1 MTGIVIR
8 EVPFE
13 KGQGHVMQTLPGAGA
28 VVRTIRGG
36 AARTLRQINEET
48 AMASPE
54 PSAEYEAAQRAW
66 QDAGLSPLWESAVA
80 FSERPVALAPL
91 FWQWSAM
98 RPLIDR
104 AIELVS
110 PRDVERRV
118 LMFTDPS
125 LNASRRATTTKGLNA
140 GLQILLPGE
149 FARPHRHTMDAFRFI
164 LEGEG
169 AATVVEGKEYPM
181 AEGDLVLTPGWC
193 WHEHV
198 HRGTHPVI
206 WLDGLNS
213 PLHRYLGTA
222 EFQSGP
228 TGPLAPSVPD
238 AAFQVPNILPEG
250 ATGGTP
256 HSPVFRYA
264 YAAASAALD
273 ATPPAR
279 DGSRRV
285 RYVNPTTGG
294 PAMALIDHRLVQLDP
309 EATTIPYR
317 STANAICVGVEG
329 HGSSTIGNETFAWGP
344 KDVFT
349 MPQGNWI
356 VHRAGSQRARFF
368 TYSDAEV
375 FARLGL
381 LREEYGNSLA

>member
-1 MTGIVIR
+1 MDMSAR
-8 EVPFE
+8 E
-13 KGQGHVMQTLPGAGA
+13 
-28 VVRTIRGG
+28 
-36 AARTLRQINEET
+36 
-48 AMASPE
+48 SP
-54 PSAEYEAAQRAW
+54 ADYEAAKRAW
-66 QDAGLSPLWESAVA
+66 LDARLSPLWESVVA
-80 FSERPVALAPL
+80 FNQPPAPQEPL
-91 FWQWSAM
+91 FWQWNAM

-125 LNASRRATTTKGLNA
+125 LGQSRRATTTKGLNG

-149 FARPHRHTMDAFRFI
+149 TARPHRHSMDAIRFI

-169 AATVVEGKEYPM
+169 AVTIVDGKECAM
-181 AEGDLVLTPGWC
+181 AEGDLILTPGGC

-198 HRGTHPVI
+198 HRGTRPII

-222 EFQSGP
+222 DYESGP
-228 TGPLAPSVPD
+228 VGELPAMLPD
-238 AAFQVPNILPEG
+238 AAFAAPNIIPDAE
-250 ATGGTP
+250 ASQR
-256 HSPVFRYA
+256 HSPVFRYT

-273 ATPPAR
+273 ATPAGK

-285 RYVNPTTGG
+285 RYINPTNGG
-294 PAMALIDHRLVQLDP
+294 PAMALMDHQLVQLDP
-309 EATTIPYR
+309 DVTTIPFR
-317 STANAICVGVEG
+317 STSNAIAVAVEG
-329 HGSSTIGNETFAWGP
+329 HGTSNIGDKIFPWGP

-349 MPQGNWI
+349 MPQGNW
-356 VHRAGSQRARFF
+356 VTHRMGAERGRLFI
-368 TYSDAEV
+368 YSDREV

-381 LREEYGNSLA
+381 LKEEFGNTAR